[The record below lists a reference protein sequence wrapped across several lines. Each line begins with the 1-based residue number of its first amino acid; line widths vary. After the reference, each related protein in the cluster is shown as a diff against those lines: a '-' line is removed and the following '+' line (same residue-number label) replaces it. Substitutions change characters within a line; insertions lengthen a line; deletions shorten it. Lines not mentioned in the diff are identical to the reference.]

1 MWKMFLPISAADES
15 GEFPTAK
22 PFKGREITQLFL
34 NRPTPSTIHHH
45 HYQFIKKK
53 KKKKVSSSVNNLV
66 VYADTS
72 GPRCISVQLQCGMS
86 QLAVAADEGSLSA
99 SRGTDALSS

>member
-1 MWKMFLPISAADES
+1 MFLPISAADES

-34 NRPTPSTIHHH
+34 NRPAPSTIHHH

-53 KKKKVSSSVNNLV
+53 KVSSSVNNLL

-86 QLAVAADEGSLSA
+86 QLAVAADESSLSA